1 VRASNVLRRSG
12 FVNTL
17 EEFMALD
24 RDTVMALP
32 QAGVRTWEEIEQVQK
47 YLGSL
52 PHAAPAPAQDQDAVF
67 APSALPERMFNET
80 RRHMQRI
87 EFYQGRQTAALETLA
102 QAQITAE
109 PAMAL
114 RDAAALAALQAFTQR
129 QYVPLTD
136 LGYVDDTKLPSV
148 AKTVAR
154 HAFMFADAFI
164 AAREGKSE

>member
-1 VRASNVLRRSG
+1 M
-12 FVNTL
+12 
-17 EEFMALD
+17 FM
-24 RDTVMALP
+24 P
-32 QAGVRTWEEIEQVQK
+32 KAGVRTWEEIEQVQK
-47 YLGSL
+47 HFRETQ
-52 PHAAPAPAQDQDAVF
+52 PAPAAPAQDQDAVF
-67 APSALPERMFNET
+67 APSALPERMFHET

-102 QAQITAE
+102 QAQMTAE
-109 PAMAL
+109 PAMSL